1 LVNQDSA
8 LNRAKRQV
16 CDPLFNKMDLHVL
29 LQVSHVVL
37 QERRVTIML
46 LNMSSAILLKVKFLL
61 SSLLYRVLRVER
73 MLENM
78 VMILFPP
85 KKWL

>member
-1 LVNQDSA
+1 MVNQDSA